1 MEADIELMDTN
12 ESRWHL
18 EAYDKLL
25 SEAREKRKANIS
37 VAGLCKKLNFKRSN
51 IYRMESGAIDLKA
64 STLINYLHGFGYHLE
79 IVEDNKATIEDPK
92 PDMIVE
98 VEGIQIPIERYDGK
112 EKLDK
117 RTRLKL
123 LKLILEQM
131 EAELEIE
138 DGK

>member
-25 SEAREKRKANIS
+25 AEAREKRKEKIS
-37 VAGLCKKLNFKRSN
+37 VIELGKKLNFKRSN

-79 IVEDNKATIEDPK
+79 IVEDNKETIEDPK

-117 RTRLKL
+117 RTRLNL

-138 DGK
+138 EGK

>member
-12 ESRWHL
+12 ESKWHL

-79 IVEDNKATIEDPK
+79 IVEDRAEEIKDPK

-98 VEGIQIPIERYDGK
+98 VDGIQIPIEHYDSK

-138 DGK
+138 DGE